1 MAALFISGAVSTAA
15 SEAIA
20 LGLATGPVCLASCGP
35 VVLPWMLVQPQG
47 VRVHARQLA
56 IFLAA
61 RLAGYLL
68 FACAIWSAGQ
78 VVSRVWS
85 GRSWVFGG
93 VQVALAAGLLMYAVA
108 WPHAG
113 CALRKSSHGE
123 GLVQIGEPPIPAPR
137 ARFTGA
143 VALGFLTGVNLCPPF
158 LVAGVRAAQLPTL
171 TGALL
176 FFVIFFVGTAIW
188 FTPFLS
194 LGVIRRTPSFLLVAR
209 MAAVLLAC
217 WYGFSGASLLIEK
230 AIYG

>member
-1 MAALFISGAVSTAA
+1 MAALLISGAVSTAA
-15 SEAIA
+15 AEALA

-56 IFLAA
+56 IFLAS

-68 FACAIWSAGQ
+68 FACAVWSAGL
-78 VVSRVWS
+78 VVSRAWT

-93 VQVALAAGLLMYAVA
+93 VQVALAAGLLIYAVA

-113 CALRKSSHGE
+113 CALRRSKRAE
-123 GLVQIGEPPIPAPR
+123 LVQIGEPAPR
-137 ARFTGA
+137 PRFTGA
-143 VALGFLTGVNLCPPF
+143 AALGFLTGINLCPPF
-158 LVAGVRAAQLPTL
+158 LVAGVRAAQLPSL
-171 TGALL
+171 GEALL
-176 FFVIFFVGTAIW
+176 FFLVFFVGTAIW

-194 LGVIRRTPSFLLVAR
+194 LGVIRRTAPFLTVAR
-209 MAAVLLAC
+209 MAALLLAC